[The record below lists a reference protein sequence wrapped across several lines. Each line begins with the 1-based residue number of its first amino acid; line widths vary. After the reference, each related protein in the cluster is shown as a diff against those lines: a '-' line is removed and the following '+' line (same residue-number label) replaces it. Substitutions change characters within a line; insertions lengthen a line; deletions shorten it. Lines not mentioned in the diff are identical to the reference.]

1 MRLKPWWLTF
11 AAWQSDGDVFLILLL
26 VAFSIVLIAVFVFR
40 PQSTAGRGV
49 KMIAFLA
56 LFALPL
62 LCFGIGASGE
72 LEHAKSTQFCLSCH
86 IMEPYGKSLHV
97 DDPQHLPAAH
107 FQGALP

>member
-40 PQSTAGRGV
+40 PQTTATRGG

-56 LFALPL
+56 LFAN
-62 LCFGIGASGE
+62 
-72 LEHAKSTQFCLSCH
+72 
-86 IMEPYGKSLHV
+86 V
-97 DDPQHLPAAH
+97 DATK
-107 FQGALP
+107 